1 MQSPQGQSADHG
13 LVEQFLDAMWME
25 RGLSENTL
33 VSYRTDLSKLLT
45 WMEKHN
51 YRLDF
56 ISLSGLQDYQGWLA
70 GIDFKQNFSCSYIC
84 LPFVVCSNIYIMIRA
99 DDLVRC

>member
-33 VSYRTDLSKLLT
+33 VSYRTDLSKLGQVGT
-45 WMEKHN
+45 
-51 YRLDF
+51 
-56 ISLSGLQDYQGWLA
+56 I
-70 GIDFKQNFSCSYIC
+70 
-84 LPFVVCSNIYIMIRA
+84 
-99 DDLVRC
+99 